1 LVHPVTARQAL
12 PDRRRRRRV
21 AGAPRRL
28 GAVDPAAARS
38 PRTHATWA
46 RVAPLLQISSQA
58 NLAEGS

>member
-1 LVHPVTARQAL
+1 L

-21 AGAPRRL
+21 AGAPWRL